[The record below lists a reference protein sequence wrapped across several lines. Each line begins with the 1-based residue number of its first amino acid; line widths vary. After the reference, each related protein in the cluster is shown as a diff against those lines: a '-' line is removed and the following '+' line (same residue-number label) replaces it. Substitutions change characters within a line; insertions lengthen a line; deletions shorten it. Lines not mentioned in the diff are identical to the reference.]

1 MTPEFLERVKRDYD
15 KESTTL
21 DWDSYLAGYW
31 AGIKRF
37 GKEIR
42 EHKESR
48 REAKSKLGYSRIGL
62 NNWNRR

>member
-31 AGIKRF
+31 AAIMRF
-37 GKEIR
+37 GEQR

-48 REAKSKLGYSRIGL
+48 REVKSELGYSRIGL

>member
-31 AGIKRF
+31 AAIKRF
-37 GKEIR
+37 GEQREIVKNLV
-42 EHKESR
+42 E
-48 REAKSKLGYSRIGL
+48 KLNLS
-62 NNWNRR
+62 